1 MAEVASVTRAIGHAD
16 DAEETALRRLIDSE
30 RAALDRSLDRLNDR
44 FRETVDWRRYAA
56 RHRGALAAAA
66 SGAALLGAW
75 RFARRRRSR
84 PERAA
89 EVLVEGAREVAT
101 QAVETL
107 STLDSLIS
115 VRRRV
120 PKVVLA
126 PLAAAAA
133 RAAIKWWDERR
144 DGGADRPE
152 RERTHEEE
160 AWKLEK
166 RMP

>member
-1 MAEVASVTRAIGHAD
+1 MAEIAGVTGALT
-16 DAEETALRRLIDSE
+16 DAVDPQELAVRRRIASE
-30 RAALDRSLDRLNDR
+30 RAALDQSLDRLGDR
-44 FRETVDWRRYAA
+44 FREAVDWRTHVS
-56 RHRGALAAAA
+56 RHRGALIAAA

-75 RFARRRRSR
+75 RWTRRRSA

-89 EVLVEGAREVAT
+89 TILANGARDVAT
-101 QAVETL
+101 QAAE
-107 STLDSLIS
+107 SLDMLGSLIS

-126 PLAAAAA
+126 PLAAYAA
-133 RAAIKWWDERR
+133 RAAMNWWDERR
-144 DGGADRPE
+144 DGQTDRPE

-166 RMP
+166 TTS